1 MNHSPRIQETL
12 FMDKL
17 RRLSKP
23 IAHLVSFG
31 MLVLSVHLPT
41 AQAAIVA
48 TDAVV
53 SSQQAV
59 QDRAHVS
66 DVLSRTDVTQ
76 RLAAAGV
83 DPSEVLTRVD
93 ALSDQEV
100 HALAQKMDEMPAA
113 GSTAGTILIVFL
125 VLLLTDVLG
134 YTDIFPF
141 VKKPARR

>member
-41 AQAAIVA
+41 AQATIVT

-66 DVLSRTDVTQ
+66 DMLSRADVAQ
-76 RLAAAGV
+76 QLAAAGV
-83 DPSEVLTRVD
+83 DPSEVLARVD

-100 HALAQKMDEMPAA
+100 HALAQQMDEMPAA
-113 GSTAGTILIVFL
+113 GSAGGVILFIFL
-125 VLLLTDVLG
+125 VLLVTDLLG
-134 YTDIFPF
+134 YTDVFPF
-141 VKKPARR
+141 VKKPVRR